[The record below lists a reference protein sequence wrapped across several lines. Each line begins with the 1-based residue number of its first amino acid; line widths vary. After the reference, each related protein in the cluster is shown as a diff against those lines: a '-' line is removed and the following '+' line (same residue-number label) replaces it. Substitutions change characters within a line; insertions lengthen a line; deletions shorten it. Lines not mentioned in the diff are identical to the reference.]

1 MINAVSNYEKTKLS
15 MANVFLQYDQDT
27 MIAKFSLKHD
37 PSWLYLSF
45 VKRIYR
51 INRKSGNVQWSEDDC
66 DMLPPLKSYDFEV
79 GASCSIALQ
88 GKAKTGYP
96 RVSRGSFLAGY
107 RFFSVSLRTFLY
119 IFFPS
124 FRILTAAFTSRSI
137 RFPHSHMYVRSDKA
151 SSFFLFPH
159 TLHILLDAK

>member
-51 INRKSGNVQWSEDDC
+51 INRKSGNVQWSEDDFKTVC
-66 DMLPPLKSYDFEV
+66 EADYNEAIRLRPDFSDAYFNRGLVYVFLGETQK
-79 GASCSIALQ
+79 GIADLS
-88 GKAKTGYP
+88 KAGELGI
-96 RVSRGSFLAGY
+96 VSAYNVIKRLG
-107 RFFSVSLRTFLY
+107 
-119 IFFPS
+119 
-124 FRILTAAFTSRSI
+124 
-137 RFPHSHMYVRSDKA
+137 D
-151 SSFFLFPH
+151 
-159 TLHILLDAK
+159 

>member
-51 INRKSGNVQWSEDDC
+51 INRKSGNNGQR
-66 DMLPPLKSYDFEV
+66 MILKLS
-79 GASCSIALQ
+79 
-88 GKAKTGYP
+88 AKQ
-96 RVSRGSFLAGY
+96 
-107 RFFSVSLRTFLY
+107 
-119 IFFPS
+119 I
-124 FRILTAAFTSRSI
+124 I
-137 RFPHSHMYVRSDKA
+137 MKQ
-151 SSFFLFPH
+151 
-159 TLHILLDAK
+159 

>member
-51 INRKSGNVQWSEDDC
+51 INRKSGNVQWSEDDFKTVC
-66 DMLPPLKSYDFEV
+66 EADYNEAMTIYDV
-79 GASCSIALQ
+79 L
-88 GKAKTGYP
+88 
-96 RVSRGSFLAGY
+96 
-107 RFFSVSLRTFLY
+107 
-119 IFFPS
+119 
-124 FRILTAAFTSRSI
+124 
-137 RFPHSHMYVRSDKA
+137 
-151 SSFFLFPH
+151 
-159 TLHILLDAK
+159 

>member
-1 MINAVSNYEKTKLS
+1 MHLEADMINAVSNYEKTKLS

-66 DMLPPLKSYDFEV
+66 DMLPPLKSY
-79 GASCSIALQ
+79 
-88 GKAKTGYP
+88 
-96 RVSRGSFLAGY
+96 
-107 RFFSVSLRTFLY
+107 RF
-119 IFFPS
+119 
-124 FRILTAAFTSRSI
+124 
-137 RFPHSHMYVRSDKA
+137 
-151 SSFFLFPH
+151 
-159 TLHILLDAK
+159 

>member
-1 MINAVSNYEKTKLS
+1 MHLEADMINAVSNYEKTKLS

-66 DMLPPLKSYDFEV
+66 DMLPSLKSY
-79 GASCSIALQ
+79 
-88 GKAKTGYP
+88 
-96 RVSRGSFLAGY
+96 
-107 RFFSVSLRTFLY
+107 RF
-119 IFFPS
+119 
-124 FRILTAAFTSRSI
+124 
-137 RFPHSHMYVRSDKA
+137 
-151 SSFFLFPH
+151 
-159 TLHILLDAK
+159 

>member
-51 INRKSGNVQWSEDDC
+51 INRKSGKVQWSEDDK
-66 DMLPPLKSYDFEV
+66 MLMEFLQINLPAGNE
-79 GASCSIALQ
+79 SC
-88 GKAKTGYP
+88 
-96 RVSRGSFLAGY
+96 
-107 RFFSVSLRTFLY
+107 
-119 IFFPS
+119 
-124 FRILTAAFTSRSI
+124 RIR
-137 RFPHSHMYVRSDKA
+137 
-151 SSFFLFPH
+151 
-159 TLHILLDAK
+159 